1 MRAFA
6 LITLPPE
13 SWRRGRHGLER
24 PHRRELHD
32 QRLGRGG
39 PEFSAH
45 ALRIQSGDPR
55 SRPSH
60 SATAIQGDQN
70 GEVAKAALSRGI
82 RARPGRSCGPC
93 LRGEDLFR

>member
-13 SWRRGRHGLER
+13 SWGRGRHGLER

-45 ALRIQSGDPR
+45 ALRIQSGDRGPGPR
-55 SRPSH
+55 
-60 SATAIQGDQN
+60 TARRQFREIRT
-70 GEVAKAALSRGI
+70 AKS
-82 RARPGRSCGPC
+82 
-93 LRGEDLFR
+93 LRLR